1 MFNALELRKDFPQL
15 SAKVNGKPLIYFD
28 NAATSQ
34 KPIQVIDAVSNVYR
48 NLNANVHRGVHTLS
62 QEATS
67 AFEATRT
74 SVQLYLNA
82 FSDREIIFTS
92 GTTDSINLLAHS
104 APLAFLKEGDAIL
117 ISAMEHHANIVPWQ
131 MACELHKLKLLV
143 LPIDE
148 TGTLNLEMLPSL
160 LAQNVKLVS
169 VTWISNALGT
179 INPISSIIEQ
189 AHDAGALVH
198 IDAAQAVAHYRPD
211 VQAMNCDFMS
221 FSAHKMLGP
230 TGVGIFY
237 GKEALLNQMPPYK
250 TGGEMIKEVTF
261 EKTTFNELPFKFE
274 TGTPDISNVIG
285 FKTAID
291 YLLNIDLEAA
301 RNYEYSLFERL
312 RDGLS
317 ELDGIQF
324 YGTAKDKA
332 PVLSFLFEGVH
343 PYDLGTMLD
352 RKGIAIRTGHHCAQ
366 PIMQFFD
373 IPGTC
378 RVSISF
384 YNTAEEVD
392 FFLESTRKA
401 LSILR

>member
-1 MFNALELRKDFPQL
+1 MFNAQELRSDFPQL
-15 SAKVNGKPLIYFD
+15 SATVNGKPLVYFD

-34 KPIQVIDAVSNVYR
+34 KPNQVIDAVSNVYR
-48 NLNANVHRGVHTLS
+48 TLNANVHRGVHTLS

-74 SVQLYLNA
+74 AVQSYLNA
-82 FSDREIIFTS
+82 SSDREVIFTS

-104 APLAFLKEGDAIL
+104 APFAFMQEGDAVL

-131 MACELHKLKLLV
+131 MACEYHKLKLLV
-143 LPIDE
+143 LPMDE
-148 TGTLNLEMLPSL
+148 SGTLKLDLLPEMLK
-160 LAQNVKLVS
+160 QNVKLVS
-169 VTWISNALGT
+169 ITWISNALGT
-179 INPISSIIEQ
+179 INPIEEIIHQ
-189 AHDAGALVH
+189 AHAAGALVH

-211 VQAMNCDFMS
+211 VQALNCDFMS

-237 GKEALLNQMPPYK
+237 GKESLLNQMPPYK
-250 TGGEMIKEVTF
+250 TGGEMIKEVSF

-285 FKTAID
+285 FKAAID

-301 RNYEYSLFERL
+301 RSYENSLFERL

-317 ELDGIQF
+317 EIDGIQF
-324 YGTAKDKA
+324 YGTASHKA
-332 PVLSFLFEGVH
+332 PVVSFLFEGVH

-366 PIMQFFD
+366 PIMQYFD

-378 RVSISF
+378 RASISF